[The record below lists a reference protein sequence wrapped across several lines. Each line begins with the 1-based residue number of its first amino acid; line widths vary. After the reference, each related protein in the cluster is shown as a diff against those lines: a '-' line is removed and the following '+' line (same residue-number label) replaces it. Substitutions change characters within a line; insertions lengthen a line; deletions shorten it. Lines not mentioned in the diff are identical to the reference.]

1 MKKGDCT
8 GEHIVPPRDIIK
20 TKGRA
25 ARMDAGGTMQE
36 CAASVMCGPGRGAAR
51 GRTRGGL
58 SISTASIYKPRLDG
72 GGRRILVTRYY
83 PRGVRRSHFDDWLRE
98 LAPSREL
105 LRGYKEGS
113 VAWKAFAGAFLAEV
127 RGSDEAQSALRGLR
141 RAARRG
147 GGITL
152 LCFEPDGA
160 HCHRHILREL
170 VERPRR
176 LPWPRTLE
184 PDCTDYHNGV
194 PAAGLAS
201 D

>member
-1 MKKGDCT
+1 
-8 GEHIVPPRDIIK
+8 
-20 TKGRA
+20 
-25 ARMDAGGTMQE
+25 MDAGRTTHE
-36 CAASVMCGPGRGAAR
+36 CAAPALRGPGRGAAR
-51 GRTRGGL
+51 GRTRDGP

-113 VAWKAFAGAFLAEV
+113 VTWKAFAGAFLAEV

-147 GGITL
+147 GVTL

-176 LPWPRTLE
+176 LPWPRALE
-184 PDCTDYHNGV
+184 PDCTDYHKGI

-201 D
+201 G